1 MDSKNV
7 SLETG
12 RELIFVLN
20 WQATWLNCV
29 LITWKVKFLSGELGY
44 LIKDISNTEGVAWF
58 LLTTWSKI

>member
-20 WQATWLNCV
+20 WQPTWLNCV

>member
-20 WQATWLNCV
+20 WQPTWLTCV
-29 LITWKVKFLSGELGY
+29 LITWKVKILSGECG
-44 LIKDISNTEGVAWF
+44 
-58 LLTTWSKI
+58 LLELCRMG